1 MHPVTRTLSAYA
13 LLLLAGVLVLATVA
27 LVWGHHDQAAPQR
40 ARFATATVAPGG
52 VRLLGLGHDERS
64 RSSWWWRDCDGGSY
78 DHSAERSGDTLHVDL
93 AYLPSPHLGSCPVEE
108 SWSAGA
114 DGRDGSIFIPLD
126 GPPPTTVTVE
136 GDTTP
141 HPVVDP
147 DLEPVFPAGT
157 VWEETGDFYRPSPVG
172 DGETTRSWTA
182 TSGRARVDLTY
193 ATGYVGRAPH
203 AWVRTGDLAPAVAAR
218 RVRTADVEDDLR
230 LGGVPV
236 VARLAW
242 VRGQAEVDVTTRDG
256 RVVLRM
262 VAFSLDTAEVD
273 RLLRSFA
280 AANP

>member
-1 MHPVTRTLSAYA
+1 MNRTLSAYA

-27 LVWGHHDQAAPQR
+27 LAWGHRDQAAPQP
-40 ARFATATVAPGG
+40 AHFAEATVAPGG
-52 VRLLGLGHDERS
+52 VRLLGLGHDQRS

-78 DHSAERSGDTLHVDL
+78 DHSAEQSGDTLRVDL
-93 AYLPSPHLGSCPVEE
+93 TYVPSPHLGSCPVEE
-108 SWSAGA
+108 SWRAGGG
-114 DGRDGSIFIPLD
+114 GRDGSILIPLD
-126 GPPPTTVTVE
+126 GPPPTTVVVE

-141 HPVVDP
+141 HPVVEP

-157 VWEETGDFYRPSPVG
+157 AWEETGDFYRPAPAG

-193 ATGYVGRAPH
+193 VTGYVGQAPD
-203 AWVRTGDLAPAVAAR
+203 AWVRTGDLAPAVPAR

-242 VRGQAEVDVTTRDG
+242 VRGQAEVDVMTPDD

-262 VAFSLDTAEVD
+262 VAFSMGTAEVVH
-273 RLLRSFA
+273 LLRSFA